1 MKDNKHIQSFNEHQ
15 EKLNIS
21 DVSDSSNYNDLQVGM
36 KVKDGMGD
44 IYTITFVDYKLGVEL
59 TPRFRGPASYFP
71 QDFNNNEGD
80 FWGYFTLIN

>member
-1 MKDNKHIQSFNEHQ
+1 MKDNKHIQKFNEHG
-15 EKLNIS
+15 ENLNIS
-21 DVSDSSNYNDLQVGM
+21 DVSESSNYNDLQVGM

-71 QDFNNNEGD
+71 QDFNNEGD
-80 FWGYFTLIN
+80 FWDYFTLIN